1 MANKILTVFLLLLII
16 SFIVTACGET
26 PSKNNTSSLNGED
39 ASNGSTPNGESDI
52 DPNGETGLQ
61 ETNGESSDLPD
72 LTGETITL
80 FFIGDTSEPFT
91 SITEPIRDGADD
103 YLAYLN
109 DTGGLFGATVELR
122 FANSGGSEE
131 GMVTAYERFNDSDD
145 DILMLFLFGPNEE
158 TLYGRVNEDRT
169 PTLAF
174 GLSPSAQDA
183 DEDDYVFHLTP
194 TYPGQFTFFLD
205 FVLNKWE
212 DVKPEGAIDEIKVAY
227 LSWANEYGQSALTD
241 ETRAYAE
248 SLRIEIVW
256 EETFEKE
263 TSASTTAA
271 ILNAEMAGATVIYT
285 NTHAYG
291 PAALLND
298 LNNLAIRNFFVVG
311 GNNWAL
317 DAATFT
323 YLADPAFAYEFYAPF
338 WYAWW
343 SDSENPAI
351 QLAEDIL
358 EINKRSEEEKTAGR
372 LLVQGG
378 LDLARYAIEQAILEV
393 GFENLT
399 GEDVYN
405 MLSQIS
411 GYEVMGGLFYVDYSN
426 GNRFP
431 TTLQI
436 RQAQG
441 DSTDLEIMGDF
452 TEIPELNP

>member
-16 SFIVTACGET
+16 SFIVPACGEI
-26 PSKNNTSSLNGED
+26 PSKNNTNSLNSEG
-39 ASNGSTPNGESDI
+39 APSGLTPDGDHDI
-52 DPNGETGLQ
+52 DPSDETNLQ
-61 ETNGESSDLPD
+61 ETDGRSSDLPD

-80 FFIGDTSEPFT
+80 YFIGDTSEPFT

-103 YLAYLN
+103 YIAYLN
-109 DTGGLFGATVELR
+109 DTGGLFGATVDLR

-131 GMVTAYERFNDSDD
+131 GMVTAYERFNDVDD

-158 TLYGRVNEDRT
+158 TLYGRVNEDQT
-169 PTLAF
+169 PTIAF
-174 GLSPSAQDA
+174 GLNPSAQDA

-194 TYPGQFTFFLD
+194 TYPDQFTFFLD

-256 EETFEKE
+256 EETFAKE

-291 PAALLND
+291 PATLLND

-323 YLADPAFAYEFYAPF
+323 YLADPAFADEFYAPF

-351 QLAEDIL
+351 QLAVDIL
-358 EINKRSEEEKTAGR
+358 ETNKRSEEEKTAGR
-372 LLVQGG
+372 LLIQGG
-378 LDLARYAIEQAILEV
+378 LDIARYAIEQAILEV

-405 MLSQIS
+405 VLSQIS
-411 GYEVMGGLFYVDYSN
+411 GYKVMGGLFYVDYSD
-426 GNRFP
+426 GKRSP
-431 TTLQI
+431 TTLQM

-441 DSTDLEIMGDF
+441 DSSDLEILGDF
-452 TEIPELNP
+452 TEIPELTP